1 MQLEQKQTLSQK
13 LVLTQT
19 MRQSLDCLQL
29 SAPELAEY
37 VQEVALSNPLLD
49 VQSPTYYETE
59 LPSEAAPA
67 EREPLEVRE
76 TDSWRGITSSGMEDV
91 QDFTAFLTREKT
103 FRDHLTEQ
111 IGQMK
116 LVDDEL
122 LRLCRFLIDCLDE
135 RGYLDCPLEELSREF
150 DIPLFSLEQAL
161 FAVQMLDPPG
171 VGARNLSECL
181 TLQLAQGRSLDPLAL
196 KIARDGLE
204 MLGKRNFSGLAVLL
218 GVSVNEAKAAASKVL
233 ALNPIPSRSFAGSE
247 QIAYVA
253 PDAEFSVQQ
262 GQLVIELNERILP
275 RLSVNAEYAAL
286 MNTSDDPEVQRYVK
300 EKLSEAQALIKGVH
314 TRCDTLIQM
323 LTLIGREQHGFFCGG
338 EALLPVTMQQL
349 SEKMGVS
356 TSTVSRAAQNKYIQ
370 FQGRIIPV
378 RSFSP
383 RRSAPTR
390 QSRPTRSSSGCKAS
404 FAQRTRPRR
413 SRTRRFVWR
422 SRLSASRSAAAPS
435 PSTARKWA
443 FRPRPSAKSAERRAR
458 SNILSGGA
466 CSMASVYDR
475 TDIYDLF
482 DSPKK
487 DAQTLSHWQTV
498 FDGRPI
504 RSALDV
510 SIGTGSL
517 TLPLGQLG
525 VSLYGSDLSGSMLA
539 RCRKKAD
546 ERGIAIDLRQSDFRD
561 LTSHFDRSFD
571 CVMSTG
577 NSLAYVTNN
586 EITGV
591 LEQMDAL
598 VEPGGCLYFDLRNW
612 DRIVGQ
618 KKRFYCYNPAFL
630 PNGDR
635 VNLMQ
640 VWDHLSDGS
649 IVFNLVYTFERD
661 NKIFQKERFE
671 ELYHPVPQKLLLDK
685 LMQLGYQDIQ
695 VKAFPVQFGAFD
707 IENTEWY
714 CVLAHKAK

>member
-1 MQLEQKQTLSQK
+1 MQLEQRQTLSQK

-76 TDSWRGITSSGMEDV
+76 ADSWRGVTSSGMEDV

-181 TLQLAQGRSLDPLAL
+181 TLQLAQNRSLDPLAL
-196 KIARDGLE
+196 KIARNGLE

-378 RSFSP
+378 RSFFTTAIRPDAAVSSHAVKQ
-383 RRSAPTR
+383 RL
-390 QSRPTRSSSGCKAS
+390 QSLIRAEDP
-404 FAQRTRPRR
+404 
-413 SRTRRFVWR
+413 
-422 SRLSASRSAAAPS
+422 AAPS
-435 PSTARKWA
+435 PSTARKWT
-443 FRPRPSAKSAERRAR
+443 FRPRPSAKSAERGAR

-525 VSLYGSDLSGSMLA
+525 VSLYGSDLRAAACSRAAAKRRTSVASPSTCG
-539 RCRKKAD
+539 R
-546 ERGIAIDLRQSDFRD
+546 AISA
-561 LTSHFDRSFD
+561 T
-571 CVMSTG
+571 
-577 NSLAYVTNN
+577 
-586 EITGV
+586 
-591 LEQMDAL
+591 
-598 VEPGGCLYFDLRNW
+598 
-612 DRIVGQ
+612 
-618 KKRFYCYNPAFL
+618 
-630 PNGDR
+630 
-635 VNLMQ
+635 
-640 VWDHLSDGS
+640 
-649 IVFNLVYTFERD
+649 
-661 NKIFQKERFE
+661 
-671 ELYHPVPQKLLLDK
+671 
-685 LMQLGYQDIQ
+685 
-695 VKAFPVQFGAFD
+695 
-707 IENTEWY
+707 
-714 CVLAHKAK
+714 

>member
-1 MQLEQKQTLSQK
+1 
-13 LVLTQT
+13 
-19 MRQSLDCLQL
+19 
-29 SAPELAEY
+29 
-37 VQEVALSNPLLD
+37 
-49 VQSPTYYETE
+49 
-59 LPSEAAPA
+59 
-67 EREPLEVRE
+67 
-76 TDSWRGITSSGMEDV
+76 
-91 QDFTAFLTREKT
+91 
-103 FRDHLTEQ
+103 
-111 IGQMK
+111 
-116 LVDDEL
+116 
-122 LRLCRFLIDCLDE
+122 
-135 RGYLDCPLEELSREF
+135 
-150 DIPLFSLEQAL
+150 
-161 FAVQMLDPPG
+161 MLDPPG

-218 GVSVNEAKAAASKVL
+218 GVSVGEARAAAAKIL

-314 TRCDTLIQM
+314 TRCDTLVQM

-378 RSFSP
+378 RSFFTTAIRPDAAVSSHAVKKRLQSLIRAEDP
-383 RRSAPTR
+383 AAPLSDEALR
-390 QSRPTRSSSGCKAS
+390 LA
-404 FAQRTRPRR
+404 
-413 SRTRRFVWR
+413 
-422 SRLSASRSAAAPS
+422 LSALGIESAAAPS
-435 PSTARKWA
+435 PSTARKWT
-443 FRPRPSAKSAERRAR
+443 FSPRPSAKSAERGAR

-487 DAQTLSHWQTV
+487 DAQTLSHWQAV

-525 VSLYGSDLSGSMLA
+525 VSLYGSDLSDSMLA

-561 LTSHFDRSFD
+561 LTSYFDRSFD

-671 ELYHPVPQKLLLDK
+671 EHYHPVPQKLLLDK
-685 LMQLGYQDIQ
+685 LTQLGYQDIQ

-707 IENTEWY
+707 IENSEWY

>member
-1 MQLEQKQTLSQK
+1 VQLEQRQTLSQK

-76 TDSWRGITSSGMEDV
+76 ADSWRGVTSSGMEDV

-181 TLQLAQGRSLDPLAL
+181 TLQLAQNRSLDPLAL
-196 KIARDGLE
+196 KIARNGLE

-378 RSFSP
+378 RSFFTTAIRPDAAVSSHAVKQ
-383 RRSAPTR
+383 RL
-390 QSRPTRSSSGCKAS
+390 QSLIRAEDP
-404 FAQRTRPRR
+404 
-413 SRTRRFVWR
+413 
-422 SRLSASRSAAAPS
+422 AAPS
-435 PSTARKWA
+435 PSTARKWT
-443 FRPRPSAKSAERRAR
+443 FRPRPSAKSAERGAR

-525 VSLYGSDLSGSMLA
+525 VSLYGSDLSSSMLA

-671 ELYHPVPQKLLLDK
+671 EHYHPVPQKLLLDK
-685 LMQLGYQDIQ
+685 LTRLGYQDIQ
-695 VKAFPVQFGAFD
+695 VKAFPVQFGVFD
-707 IENTEWY
+707 IENSEWY